1 MDYLE
6 LKSIL
11 SEVKNSLDDY
21 TEILVYLLYN
31 VQQKKSDNI
40 SSYQYR
46 YGYFFILVLP
56 FCFINFEILLLDVWL
71 WRLIFYQLVWTLGCT
86 DIWSNVALSV
96 FLWGYF
102 WMIYWVYKKYKKI
115 NNQKFPSVKRRR
127 RRKQICNKSAKQ
139 WKKI

>member
-46 YGYFFILVLP
+46 YGYFFTLVLP
-56 FCFINFEILLLDVWL
+56 FCFINFETLLLDV
-71 WRLIFYQLVWTLGCT
+71 
-86 DIWSNVALSV
+86 
-96 FLWGYF
+96 
-102 WMIYWVYKKYKKI
+102 
-115 NNQKFPSVKRRR
+115 
-127 RRKQICNKSAKQ
+127 
-139 WKKI
+139 